1 MFVRV
6 GDFGVCDKSLG
17 DRLAARRVS
26 NFDKAIISLNYRRIE
41 RSKSILFSAN
51 FSNTIHLR
59 R

>member
-26 NFDKAIISLNYRRIE
+26 NFDKASYDIFELPAYWTQLEYFI
-41 RSKSILFSAN
+41 
-51 FSNTIHLR
+51 
-59 R
+59 